1 MRLRVFS
8 TMAAVAALAALA
20 LLTTAPAAPASPKL
34 LVGIFDEGET
44 FYDDPAVVF
53 PTYKALK
60 TQILRVGLHW
70 GGRLG
75 VARARPLSAADP
87 EDPAYDWSLY
97 DRTVQYANQ
106 YGQKVLFSIVDTP
119 SWANGGKPVNRAPLR
134 YSDLQAFAEAA
145 ATRYSGTYIGDD
157 GRTLPAV
164 RYWTAWNEPNNPVF
178 LSPQY
183 TRSRGGW
190 VMSGAAAYAKICNA
204 VYDGIHGTLLKNEK
218 VACGVTGPR
227 GNNSPTSSRPSV
239 SPLAFLRAT
248 KSAGMKRFD
257 AYAHHPYY
265 GQPNETPTTP
275 PPAARG
281 AKPTAVT
288 LGNINDLIVE
298 LTRLYGPK
306 PVWLTEYGY
315 QTNPPD
321 KQFGV
326 SWAKQ
331 AQYLTQA
338 FAIARKNP
346 RIDMMLWF
354 LARDEPSLAGWQSG
368 LQTRAF
374 KKKPAWN
381 AFIKVPRP
389 AKP

>member
-1 MRLRVFS
+1 VSRARKL
-8 TMAAVAALAALA
+8 AGLGALVAACVLLA
-20 LLTTAPAAPASPKL
+20 APAATASSHL
-34 LVGIFDEGET
+34 LVGLFDEGET
-44 FYDDPAVVF
+44 FYDNPAVVF

-60 TQILRVGLHW
+60 LQVLRVGLHW
-70 GGRLG
+70 GGKLG
-75 VARARPLSAADP
+75 VAKTRPTDPRDP

-97 DRTVQYANQ
+97 DQTMQYANQ
-106 YGQKVLFSIVDTP
+106 YGIKNVLFSIVDTP
-119 SWANGGKPVNRAPLR
+119 SWANRGLPVNRAPKNAI
-134 YSDLQAFAEAA
+134 DLQNFAYAA
-145 ATRYSGTYIGDD
+145 ALRYSGTFAGDD
-157 GRTLPAV
+157 GRTVPAV
-164 RYWTAWNEPNNPVF
+164 RYWAAWNEPNNPVF

-183 TRSRGGW
+183 VRKGGKW
-190 VMSGAAAYAKICNA
+190 VIQSAVDYAKICNA
-204 VYDGIHGTLLKNEK
+204 VYAGVHATKLKNEK

-239 SPLAFLRAT
+239 SPLAFLRAA
-248 KSAGMKRFD
+248 KAAGMKTFD

-265 GQPNETPTTP
+265 GKPNETPTTK
-275 PPAARG
+275 PPAVGG

-306 PVWLTEYGY
+306 RVWLTEYGY

-338 FAIARKNP
+338 YQIARQNP

-354 LARDEPSLAGWQSG
+354 LARDEPNLAGWQSG
-368 LQTRAF
+368 LQARNFT
-374 KKKPAWN
+374 KKPAWN
-381 AFIKVPRP
+381 AFLKVPRG
-389 AKP
+389 